1 MIWFAL
7 IAGPLAWA
15 VRELVSYAL
24 VTPSC
29 RSGTTRWLFLTAAAM
44 CALTL
49 SGALV
54 GRVCLIRP
62 ERGSDSSSRAAER
75 AFLMATVAISLD
87 LLIALLIVL
96 SVVSE
101 LALSPCE

>member
-29 RSGTTRWLFLTAAAM
+29 LGGTTRWLFLTAAAM
-44 CALTL
+44 FALTL

-54 GRVCLIRP
+54 ARVCLIRLG
-62 ERGSDSSSRAAER
+62 RGSDSGGAAADRAL
-75 AFLMATVAISLD
+75 FMATVAVTLD
-87 LLIALLIVL
+87 LLVALLIGL
-96 SVVSE
+96 SVISE